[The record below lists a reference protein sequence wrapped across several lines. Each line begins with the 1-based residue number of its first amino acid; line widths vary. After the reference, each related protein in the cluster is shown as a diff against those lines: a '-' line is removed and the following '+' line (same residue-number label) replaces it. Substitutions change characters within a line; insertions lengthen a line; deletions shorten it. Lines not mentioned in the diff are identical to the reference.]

1 MILPNFKGFPSN
13 RLIGVDWG
21 ARRTGIAVSVDNGTV
36 VATRPVITMAR
47 YSHTELAAQ
56 IAQIATD
63 ERCEGI
69 VVGLPL
75 RMDGTESETTAMVR
89 EFANALAGVTDLP
102 IVLLD
107 ETLSSADAQENLGRV
122 RRRDIKEKLDSAAAR
137 VILENAIAMIGRG
150 YSSLV

>member
-1 MILPNFKGFPSN
+1 MILGNFKGFPISK
-13 RLIGVDWG
+13 LLGVDWG

-36 VATRPVITMAR
+36 VATRPVIHMAQ
-47 YSHTELAAQ
+47 YSHTALAAQ

-89 EFANALAGVTDLP
+89 EFVAVLETKTDLP
-102 IVLLD
+102 ITMID
-107 ETLSSADAQENLGRV
+107 ETLSSDAASENI
-122 RRRDIKEKLDSAAAR
+122 RRTDIKEKLDSAAAR
-137 VILENAIAMIGRG
+137 VILENAIAMIKRA
-150 YSSLV
+150 